1 MSSIKEY
8 LFYILDFLSH
18 IEDIICI
25 KMMEHILF
33 IIIEKIKGSPVK
45 PETEAK
51 FHAVGLFLLM
61 LLMIY
66 VTFNDILILF

>member
-33 IIIEKIKGSPVK
+33 IIII
-45 PETEAK
+45 
-51 FHAVGLFLLM
+51 
-61 LLMIY
+61 
-66 VTFNDILILF
+66 NILQVCWITCFY